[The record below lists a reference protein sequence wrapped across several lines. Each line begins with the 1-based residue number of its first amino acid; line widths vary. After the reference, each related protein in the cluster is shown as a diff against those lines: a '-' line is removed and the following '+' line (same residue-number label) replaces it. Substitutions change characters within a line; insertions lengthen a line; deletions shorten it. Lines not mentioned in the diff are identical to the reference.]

1 MKING
6 ENKSKSALILAML
19 IFGTVGIF
27 SKHIPLPSGAIAL
40 ARSLIGAVFLL
51 LYMLV
56 CRRKP
61 DFVKIKE
68 NILLLLSSGICL
80 GANWI
85 LFFMACKNTSIPTAT
100 LSYYLAP
107 VILVLTSTFIF
118 GEKLGVKQISV
129 AFVALLGIALASGVM
144 GGEKGVNPVGVLYG
158 VMAAVLYAT
167 VVTLNKKMKNID
179 AVDKTLVQFSVSAFA
194 LLPYVFFV
202 EKVTDYSINA
212 NAVWGLII
220 IGVLHTGIAYLLY
233 FGAATRLK
241 SATVA
246 ILSYI
251 DPIISIMVSVLFFGE
266 KIGVLGVLGAILVI
280 GAAVVGEV
288 DVIGMI
294 KSNFGKGNSKK
305 NIENVNKSE
314 EL

>member
-1 MKING
+1 MTLCK
-6 ENKSKSALILAML
+6 ERKSKLALALAML

-27 SKHIPLPSGAIAL
+27 SKYIPLPSGAIAL
-40 ARSLIGAVFLL
+40 ARSVIGAIFLL

-56 CRRKP
+56 CGRKP

-68 NILLLLSSGICL
+68 NIMLLLTSGICL

-118 GEKLGVKQISV
+118 GEKLGIKQISV
-129 AFVALLGIALASGVM
+129 ALVALLGIALASGVI
-144 GGEKGVNPVGVLYG
+144 GGNEEGVNPIGILYG
-158 VMAAVLYAT
+158 VLAAVLYAT
-167 VVTLNKKMKNID
+167 VVTLNKKMKDINS
-179 AVDKTLVQFSVSAFA
+179 VDKTLVQFSVSALA
-194 LLPYVFFV
+194 LLPYVLLV
-202 EKVTDYSINA
+202 EKVSDYSINA
-212 NAVWGLII
+212 SAGLGLII
-220 IGVLHTGIAYLLY
+220 IGVLHTGVAYLLY

-251 DPIISIMVSVLFFGE
+251 DPIISIVASVLLFGE
-266 KIGVLGVLGAILVI
+266 KIGILGALGAVLVI
-280 GAAVVGEV
+280 GSAAVGEI
-288 DVIGMI
+288 DIIGI
-294 KSNFGKGNSKK
+294 VKSKFEKEKASKK
-305 NIENVNKSE
+305 TKM
-314 EL
+314 